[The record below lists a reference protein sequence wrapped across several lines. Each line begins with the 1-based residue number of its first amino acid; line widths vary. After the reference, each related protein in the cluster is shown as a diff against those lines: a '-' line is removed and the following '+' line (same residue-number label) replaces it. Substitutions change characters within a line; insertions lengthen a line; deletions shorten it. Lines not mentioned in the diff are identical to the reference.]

1 MKALSAGFEK
11 ARREDGFTIV
21 ELMMV
26 MILSVI
32 MLAGMVALLTG
43 AFDIFNSSKN
53 LEVITDSSR
62 RALPAMARV
71 LRGALHFDNANCTE
85 DKIVFWSDIDYNA
98 DDVNE
103 KTQGDLADVDNYT
116 QAEMVELSRYES
128 NAKIN
133 VTEPGGAIVPTG
145 ASTPKLC
152 SNVTRLQFY
161 YFQSGVTP
169 GGSDPYN
176 PTGDYTGSD
185 INGEVGMVRIVL
197 TLRKG
202 SITRNFHQD
211 VFLRALVREE

>member
-1 MKALSAGFEK
+1 MKALSARFEK
-11 ARREDGFTIV
+11 ARREDGFTVV
-21 ELMMV
+21 ELTIV
-26 MILSVI
+26 IIVSVI

-43 AFDIFNSSKN
+43 AFDIFNSSKD
-53 LEVITDSSR
+53 LEAITDSAR
-62 RALPAMARV
+62 RAMPAMARV

-98 DDVNE
+98 DDANE

-116 QAEMVELSRYES
+116 QAEMVELIRYGS
-128 NAKIN
+128 QAKIN
-133 VTEPGGAIVPTG
+133 VTEPGGTYVATG
-145 ASTPKLC
+145 AATPKLC

-176 PTGDYTGSD
+176 PTRTYTGSD
-185 INGEVGMVRIVL
+185 INDEVGMVRIVM
-197 TLRKG
+197 TLEKG
-202 SITRNFHQD
+202 DVTRNFHQD